1 MAVAK
6 NRLLNKLIIP
16 FSLLSV
22 ATIVTISVSTYL
34 SARDSL
40 KQSVFD
46 RLNVAISSK
55 DSEINEWFSTQYKDT
70 LLLANLPE
78 VKRKVGD
85 LIRESKDS
93 ESNESISDETYDEI
107 EEYLS
112 SIGSIKPNL
121 QEISILTEGG
131 IVLFSTNKQLENKYQ
146 PLGSTTTYF
155 TSEDQDIKPRFY
167 ISPITNKTA
176 ITLATPI
183 LDRSDQRMAA
193 LSITLDLKE
202 IDELIRQRTGLGE
215 TGETYLIGRL
225 ERQNAFIESDRST
238 NNQFPNGVK
247 SVGIDTATQ
256 GQDGMGLYANYDN
269 TPVIGVY
276 NWIDNYNLALLAEIS
291 QQEAFAPARILAR
304 NIVLIGIG
312 STGLLLLGV
321 SLVSRRITKPITA
334 ITHAALEIE
343 QGNLDHNVQ
352 VDSNDEIGVLAQAF
366 NQMMQQVK
374 DSFAALDQA
383 NQVLEVKVKERTAEL
398 EEAKEVAEAATMAKS
413 SFLANMSHELRTPL
427 NSIIGYSEMLEEDA
441 ESIGQVDFIPDL
453 VKIQKSG
460 RHLLGLI
467 NGILDLSKI
476 EANRM
481 ELVMEPVDLSELVKD
496 VLETIQPVAATRG
509 NILVSDIENVP
520 QALETD
526 RVKLSQCLI
535 NLLGNANK
543 FTEKGTISLTAN
555 ALRKENA
562 DWIQFHIQDTGIG
575 IKPEHLDKIFQ
586 VFTQADN
593 QTTRRYGGTGLGL
606 TITQRLIFM
615 MGGSIS
621 VDSEYGTGTTFSF
634 TLPQSQA
641 ANALEG

>member
-441 ESIGQVDFIPDL
+441 ESIGQADFIPDL